1 MKVEVLHAA
10 GCAKCLGQLPVL
22 QAAARQ
28 ADPNVEWKELD
39 IVQALDY
46 AVELGVLKPPA
57 VAIDGELAFSSL
69 PNAAALQAAMRKR
82 LAAASG

>member
-1 MKVEVLHAA
+1 MKVEVLHAT
-10 GCAKCLGQLPVL
+10 GCAKCLGQLPSL
-22 QAAARQ
+22 QTAARQ

-57 VAIDGELAFSSL
+57 VAIDGELAFSTL
-69 PNAAALQAAMRKR
+69 PTADALQAAMRKR
-82 LAAASG
+82 LWAAG

>member
-1 MKVEVLHAA
+1 MKVEVLHAP
-10 GCAKCLGQLPVL
+10 GCAKCLGQLPSL

-57 VAIDGELAFSSL
+57 VAIDGKLVFPSL
-69 PNAAALQAAMRKR
+69 PTVDTLRAAMRKR
-82 LAAASG
+82 IAAAG

>member
-1 MKVEVLHAA
+1 MKVEVLHAP
-10 GCAKCLGQLPVL
+10 GCAKCLGQLPSL
-22 QAAARQ
+22 EAAARQ

-69 PNAAALQAAMRKR
+69 PTVGALRAAMRKR
-82 LAAASG
+82 LAASR